1 MSFTFS
7 KNYINSK
14 KHDLARGSIMSM
26 TATM

>member
-14 KHDLARGSIMSM
+14 KHDLARGSIISM
-26 TATM
+26 TATT

>member
-14 KHDLARGSIMSM
+14 KHDLAPGSIMSV